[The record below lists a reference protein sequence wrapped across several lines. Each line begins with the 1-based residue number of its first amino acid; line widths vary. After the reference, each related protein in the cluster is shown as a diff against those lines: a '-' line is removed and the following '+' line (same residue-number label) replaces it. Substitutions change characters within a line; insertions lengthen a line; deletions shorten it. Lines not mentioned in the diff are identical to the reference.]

1 MERPPAEWPGGNPS
15 WCLGARRRLGLP
27 RTEDPHGCANGV
39 KALYNVDRGVPA
51 YVNRKHFDPQYSQEL
66 AARRLRAAVPEV
78 DRHDRPEGKR
88 PIEMHVSN
96 TPRVEGQRMFAP
108 VLRTTEA
115 TIESRLCRKAVALDP
130 RTGRP
135 RSLTEATE
143 YAFPEGSMGMHV
155 KVPEGPARRNG
166 IPVVH
171 GGDKAYGASDYAPDF
186 FMSSEAA
193 ETQKLSR
200 LAISWFRSAQN
211 PYVDKTGRSINE
223 YIQLYCITP
232 WRKLSMYAFKDAQV
246 SEVITNCGDGVDG
259 SVLMFNGT
267 VLNPQGHLREYGIK
281 RNSVLVLVN
290 PKDKGEERLNYSQ
303 QEAARMHAAEA
314 SEVQTLDDWKP
325 VEEKPP
331 EPPPPVDAK
340 AKAPGK
346 K

>member
-1 MERPPAEWPGGNPS
+1 
-15 WCLGARRRLGLP
+15 
-27 RTEDPHGCANGV
+27 V
-39 KALYNVDRGVPA
+39 KELYNIDRGIPA
-51 YVNRKHFDPQYSQEL
+51 NINRKHFEPQNSREH
-66 AARRLRAAVPEV
+66 AARRLRAGVPEV
-78 DRHDRPEGKR
+78 DRRDRPEGKR

-96 TPRVEGQRMFAP
+96 TPRCEG
-108 VLRTTEA
+108 LRKFDAAYSGCTTEA
-115 TIESRLCRKAVALDP
+115 TIETRLCRKHVALDP
-130 RTGRP
+130 RTNRP
-135 RSLTEATE
+135 RNLTEATE
-143 YAFPEGSMGMHV
+143 FVFPELSMGIHV
-155 KVPEGPARRNG
+155 KVPEGAARRNG
-166 IPVVH
+166 IAVVH
-171 GGDKAYGASDYAPDF
+171 GGDKPYGSSDYAPDF
-186 FMSSEAA
+186 YVSAEAA

-211 PYVDKTGRSINE
+211 PNVDKSGRSINE

-281 RNSVLVLVN
+281 RNAVLVLVN
-290 PKDKGEERLNYSQ
+290 PKDKGEERLGYSQ
-303 QEAARMHAAEA
+303 QEAARQKAAEA
-314 SEVQTLDDWKP
+314 SEVQILDDWKP
-325 VEEKPP
+325 VEEKAP